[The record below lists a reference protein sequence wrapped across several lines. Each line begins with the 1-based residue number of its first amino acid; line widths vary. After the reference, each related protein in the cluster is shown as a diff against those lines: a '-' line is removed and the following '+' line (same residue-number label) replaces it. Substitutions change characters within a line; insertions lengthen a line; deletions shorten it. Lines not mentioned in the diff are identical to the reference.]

1 TGFGSGLRV
10 ETESDSNPSLIR
22 RLSLP
27 RILLQTPIQSQ
38 NQTKPFPFSMS
49 LKPSISSQ
57 NLMLPVSDP
66 PSNQDD
72 YADDKLFRGSAM
84 TKRGAFAAVSYMS
97 CAVLLVMFNKAA
109 LSSYNFPSANVITLL
124 QVLDDTG
131 NLEVWKDTG
140 PGGGRHYNCQSIVVK
155 IHFFSFHNLNT
166 LLFFVS
172 LQMVCSCC
180 FLYLLKRWRMISFS
194 ANESL
199 LISDTSTKFVS
210 VKTLKHTLP
219 LSGAYLF
226 YMLVTMESVRGV
238 NVPMYTTLRRT
249 TVVFTML
256 VEFAL
261 VGQRYTRSVI
271 LRLGICYLHLLCLK
285 VSYVRCPAV
294 ISVGLIVFGAFVAGA
309 RDFSF
314 DAYGYAVVFMS
325 NIATAIYLATISR
338 IGKTSGLNSFG
349 LMWCNGII
357 CGPVLLIWTFVRG
370 DLKISINF
378 PYLFSPGFM
387 VILLFSCILAF
398 FLNYCIF
405 LNTTLNSAVTQTICG
420 NLKVVSGDAVKLCF
434 HNDGIV
440 YSIHHPFLYFILI
453 DVLSKSVIL
462 PVISPIK
469 TKIQVLSLQL
479 SDSQSLITFQ
489 FSPPQQC
496 CNHSLHYT
504 HPRDPNGITSID
516 NGRSCYLVNFVAI
529 AFLVANPTSRRSL
542 PSAGVSKTTSPLFFS
557 MAHHFNEFFVLS
569 RALILPSTLPT
580 KPLILPSSTSPFGS
594 DSFLTVGSG
603 CPLLISLDLFTIGLG
618 WIIFGGL
625 PFDIVSI
632 LWNISG
638 QFLGFAGSG
647 LYAYYKLI
655 GK

>member
-1 TGFGSGLRV
+1 
-10 ETESDSNPSLIR
+10 
-22 RLSLP
+22 
-27 RILLQTPIQSQ
+27 
-38 NQTKPFPFSMS
+38 MS
-49 LKPSISSQ
+49 LKPSNSSQ

-66 PSNQDD
+66 PTNQND

-84 TKRGAFAAVSYMS
+84 TKRGAFAAASYMS

-124 QVLDDTG
+124 Q
-131 NLEVWKDTG
+131 
-140 PGGGRHYNCQSIVVK
+140 
-155 IHFFSFHNLNT
+155 
-166 LLFFVS
+166 
-172 LQMVCSCC
+172 MVCSCS
-180 FLYLLKRWRMISFS
+180 FLYLLRRWRMISFT

-199 LISDTSTKFVS
+199 LISDNSTKFVS
-210 VKTLKHTLP
+210 LKTLKHTLP

-261 VGQRYTRSVI
+261 VGQRYTPPVI
-271 LRLGICYLHLLCLK
+271 
-285 VSYVRCPAV
+285 S
-294 ISVGLIVFGAFVAGA
+294 SVGLIVFGAFVAGA

-370 DLKISINF
+370 DLKTAINF
-378 PYLFSPGFM
+378 PYLFSPGFI
-387 VILLFSCILAF
+387 VILLFSCTLAF
-398 FLNYCIF
+398 FLNYFIF

-420 NLKVVSGDAVKLCF
+420 NLK
-434 HNDGIV
+434 
-440 YSIHHPFLYFILI
+440 
-453 DVLSKSVIL
+453 
-462 PVISPIK
+462 
-469 TKIQVLSLQL
+469 
-479 SDSQSLITFQ
+479 
-489 FSPPQQC
+489 
-496 CNHSLHYT
+496 
-504 HPRDPNGITSID
+504 
-516 NGRSCYLVNFVAI
+516 
-529 AFLVANPTSRRSL
+529 
-542 PSAGVSKTTSPLFFS
+542 
-557 MAHHFNEFFVLS
+557 
-569 RALILPSTLPT
+569 
-580 KPLILPSSTSPFGS
+580 
-594 DSFLTVGSG
+594 
-603 CPLLISLDLFTIGLG
+603 DLFTIGLG

-625 PFDIVSI
+625 PFDI
-632 LWNISG
+632 WNVSG